1 METNSYILSLCAV
14 LMGLCGIAHAA
25 DYPIKSV
32 RVITGFP
39 AGSGVDIVARVVGQK
54 LSEAYAQQFIID
66 SRPGASSNIA
76 TALAAKSAP
85 DGYTL
90 FMGTVANTI
99 NATLYA
105 KLPFDFTRDFAPIT
119 LKASAPNLLLVHPSV
134 PAHNVAELV
143 KLAKAQPGKLSFG
156 SSGTGTL
163 PHLAGE
169 LFKSMAGVDIVH
181 IPYKGGPLATT
192 DLIGGQF
199 AILFAISSTV
209 LPHVKS
215 GRIRALAIATPARMP
230 YLPEVPTVAESG
242 LPGYEAVT
250 WFGFTAPANTP
261 RDIIAKLN
269 TDILKVIHT
278 PDVRQQF
285 AAQGIDAT
293 GSTPEQFAAY
303 IRSEIAKWARAIKA
317 SGARAEQY

>member
-1 METNSYILSLCAV
+1 
-14 LMGLCGIAHAA
+14 
-25 DYPIKSV
+25 
-32 RVITGFP
+32 
-39 AGSGVDIVARVVGQK
+39 VDIVARVVGQR

-66 SRPGASSNIA
+66 NRPGASSNIA
-76 TALAAKSAP
+76 TAFAAKSPP

-99 NATLYA
+99 NATLYV
-105 KLPFDFTRDFAPIT
+105 KLPFDFTRDLAPIT
-119 LKASAPNLLLVHPSV
+119 LAASAPNLLLVHPSV
-134 PAHNVAELV
+134 PARTVAELV
-143 KLAKAQPGKLSFG
+143 KLAKSRPGQLSFG

-169 LFKSMAGVDIVH
+169 LFKSMAGVDILH
-181 IPYKGGPLATT
+181 IPYKGGPQATT
-192 DLIGGQF
+192 DLIGGQV

-215 GRIRALAIATPARMP
+215 GRIRAIAIATPARMP
-230 YLPEVPTVAESG
+230 YLPEVPTIAESG

-250 WFGFTAPANTP
+250 WFGFTAPSGTS
-261 RDIIAKLN
+261 RDIIGKLN
-269 TDILKVIHT
+269 TDILKVLNA
-278 PDVRQQF
+278 PEVRQQF

-303 IRSEIAKWARAIKA
+303 IRAEIAKWARAIKM
-317 SGARAEQY
+317 SGARAD